1 MKRAILIDGNNL
13 LFRSYYATAYNGNL
27 MENSKNFPTNALYGF
42 VSMINKIL
50 TEENPEYVM
59 VAFDKGKSFRHA
71 KYKDYKAG
79 RIETPSDLLIQ
90 FPKAYE
96 ILDALGIV
104 AISIENYEAD
114 DIIGTF
120 AKMADIDECYDATI
134 VSSDKD
140 LLQLISHDVNVK
152 LLKQKDYIL
161 MNETTFMETYGI
173 PPIRIID
180 LKALWGDASDN
191 IPGVKG
197 IGEKT
202 ALTLLKEYGNL
213 ENIYDNIETIK
224 GKTKEKLLNDKE
236 NAFFSKELATIYKD
250 VPLNMTFEDIKRK
263 PKNDELLLSIYED
276 LEFFSLI
283 KKEKENK
290 IKPQTEE
297 QMSLFNE
304 TKTEEENKIAKENT
318 TQNKE
323 KPGVSINPE
332 DITYEI
338 VSDKIEINKPFAFYL
353 EVNMEN
359 YHQASILGLSIYD
372 GEKCYYLPPKSIE
385 KNKEIFKNATSTYDL
400 KKDIVVLNK
409 LGVSL
414 DFCDYDVMIA
424 AYLLNYNVKED
435 ISYISIPKG
444 YNIDFY
450 DALVKKGEIITNE
463 ETFIKNICLKSKF
476 IYETKNDYISE
487 LKNEEMLS
495 LFSEIEMPLVNVLAK
510 MEMTGIRVSPKIIDE
525 MKEELVVKLDVL
537 SKEIHSHAGMEFNIS
552 SPKQLGEVLFEK
564 LDLPHGKK
572 KGRNGYK
579 TDHDT
584 LMKYYD
590 MHPIIPLI
598 LEHRRLNKLLN
609 TYMDSLNKY
618 VMEDGKIHTI
628 FKQTITRTGRLSSAE
643 PNLQNIPIRN
653 EEGKQIRKAF
663 LPEVGHI
670 ILTSDYSQIELRIL
684 AHISKCDALINAFNH
699 HEDIH
704 TKVASDI
711 YDVPTS
717 EVTKNMRRT
726 AKAVIFGIVY
736 GISGFGLGENLYI
749 NPKEAKKF
757 IDKYLSMYPGVKK
770 YMDNIVIEAKQNG
783 YVRTIMNRKREID
796 ELKNPNYIIE
806 KSGERMALN
815 TPIQGSS
822 ADIIKKAMI
831 EVDKEITRLN
841 LKSKLIIQVHDELV
855 FTVPKE
861 EEEIMK
867 NVVVNVMEN
876 TYKLLVP
883 LKVEVDT
890 GVDWYNVK

>member
-27 MENSKNFPTNALYGF
+27 MKNSKNFPTNALYGF
-42 VSMINKIL
+42 INMINKIL
-50 TEENPEYVM
+50 IEEKPEYIM
-59 VAFDKGKSFRHA
+59 VAFDKGKSFRHE

-79 RIETPSDLLIQ
+79 RIETPNDLLIQ

-96 ILDALGIV
+96 LLDALGIT
-104 AISIENYEAD
+104 AISIEDYEAD

-120 AKMADIDECYDATI
+120 AKMADLDECYDATI
-134 VSSDKD
+134 ISSDKD

-152 LLKQKDYIL
+152 LLKQKDFIL
-161 MNETTFMETYGI
+161 MNETTFNKTYGI
-173 PPIRIID
+173 DPIRIID
-180 LKALWGDASDN
+180 LKALMGDPSDN

-202 ALTLLKEYGNL
+202 ALALLKEYKTL
-213 ENIYDNIETIK
+213 EEIYNSIDTIK
-224 GKTKEKLLNDKE
+224 GKLKEKLIADKE
-236 NAFFSKELATIYKD
+236 NAFFSKELATIYKS
-250 VPLNMTFEDIKRK
+250 VPLNMTFDSIKIK
-263 PKNDELLLSIYED
+263 PKNSALLHKLYED

-283 KKEKENK
+283 KKEKDKEVEEQISLFSK
-290 IKPQTEE
+290 EATTEE
-297 QMSLFNE
+297 IEKSNIMQI
-304 TKTEEENKIAKENT
+304 KEENISEDIKM
-318 TQNKE
+318 
-323 KPGVSINPE
+323 VNPE
-332 DITYEI
+332 DLDYELI
-338 VSDKIEINKPFAFYL
+338 SEKIDLSNNFAFYI
-353 EVNMEN
+353 EMDNEN
-359 YHQASILGLSIYD
+359 YHFANIIGMSAYD
-372 GEKCYYLPPKSIE
+372 GNKLYYFTEKGIIE
-385 KNKEIFKNATSTYDL
+385 NKDIFKNKTSTYDL
-400 KKDIVVLNK
+400 KKAIVALNK
-409 LGVSL
+409 LGIKINTCSF
-414 DFCDYDVMIA
+414 DTMIA
-424 AYLLNYNVKED
+424 TYLLNYNIKED
-435 ISYISIPKG
+435 ISYIARTKG
-444 YNIDFY
+444 YNIEFY
-450 DALVKKGEIITNE
+450 DILLKKEHLINNE
-463 ETFIKNICLKSKF
+463 LFIKNICLKSKF
-476 IYETKNDYISE
+476 IYETKNCYLKE
-487 LKNEEMLS
+487 LEKDNMS
-495 LFSEIEMPLVNVLAK
+495 NLFNEIEMPLVNVLAK
-510 MEMTGIRVSPKIIDE
+510 MEMTGIRVSPEILEE
-525 MKEELVVKLDVL
+525 MKRELIAKLGVL
-537 SKEIHSHAGMEFNIS
+537 SKEIFDHAGIEFNIS
-552 SPKQLGEVLFEK
+552 SPKQLGEILFEK

-609 TYMDSLNKY
+609 TYMDSLNKF

-757 IDKYLSMYPGVKK
+757 IEKYLTMYPGVKK
-770 YMDNIVIEAKQNG
+770 YMDNIIEQAKQNG

-796 ELKNPNYIIE
+796 ELKNTNYIIR

-831 EVDKEITRLN
+831 EVDKEITSLG
-841 LKSKLIIQVHDELV
+841 LKSKLILQVHDELV
-855 FTVPKE
+855 FTVPKNE
-861 EEEIMK
+861 KEIMEK
-867 NVVVNVMEN
+867 VVTNIMEN